1 MIGIIYT
8 INLVEQK
15 EKKHTALGGHGTAFF
30 NTSAD
35 DIIALFPDF
44 NKRLQD
50 IGIESP

>member
-15 EKKHTALGGHGTAFF
+15 KKPAALAGTAFF

-35 DIIALFPDF
+35 DIIVLFPDF